1 MLHKDENY
9 LRNAMESGKTSRDIS
24 KDLGVSYKLVEIY
37 LEKFNIPFTSMVPV
51 VNED

>member
-1 MLHKDENY
+1 MLHQDENY
-9 LRNAMESGKTSRDIS
+9 LRNAIESGKTSRDIS

-37 LEKFNIPFTSMVPV
+37 LEKFNIPFTSMIPV